1 MAFVIH
7 VGVICI
13 ALHKKS
19 DIAGFP
25 PKPLLDVGKNN
36 LLHG

>member
-25 PKPLLDVGKNN
+25 EIPSQTPLR
-36 LLHG
+36 